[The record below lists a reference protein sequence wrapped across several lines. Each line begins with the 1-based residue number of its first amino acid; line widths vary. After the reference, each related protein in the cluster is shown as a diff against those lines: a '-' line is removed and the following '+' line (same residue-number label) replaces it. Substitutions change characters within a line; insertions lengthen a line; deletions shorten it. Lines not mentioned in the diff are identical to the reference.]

1 MKNYL
6 ILIAI
11 AITFTSCKNENTEEK
26 SQEQPVKFSMQVAQ
40 QSGFDQWEDVKKVDF
55 TFNVERN
62 GETVVSREWQWNP
75 KSEQVTLTS
84 NNETITYNRNQK
96 LDSLAVS
103 ADRAFINDVYW
114 LLPQFKTIWDEGT
127 DISYP
132 ENTDGKIIKLQYTGN
147 DGYTPGD
154 RYDMMIDDDMM
165 VTKWMYYPK
174 GTTEPAMTTTFED
187 YNDYNGIKIA
197 TNHRTE
203 DGSLNIY
210 FTDINVLK
218 D

>member
-6 ILIAI
+6 ILIAMV
-11 AITFTSCKNENTEEK
+11 ITFTSCKNENTEEK
-26 SQEQPVKFSMQVAQ
+26 NQEQPVEFSLQVAQ
-40 QSGFDQWEDVKKVDF
+40 QSGLEQWKDVKKVDF
-55 TFNVERN
+55 TFNVERK

-132 ENTDGKIIKLQYTGN
+132 ESTDGKIIKLQYTGN

-154 RYDMMIDDDMM
+154 RYDMMINDDMM

-174 GTTEPAMTTTFED
+174 GTTEPAMTTSFED

-210 FTDINVLK
+210 FTDIKILK

>member
-6 ILIAI
+6 ILIAMV
-11 AITFTSCKNENTEEK
+11 ITFTSCKNENTEEK
-26 SQEQPVKFSMQVAQ
+26 NQEQPVEFSLQVAQ
-40 QSGFDQWEDVKKVDF
+40 QSGLEQWKDVKKVDF
-55 TFNVERN
+55 TFNVERK

-132 ENTDGKIIKLQYTGN
+132 ESTDGKIIKLQYTGN

-174 GTTEPAMTTTFED
+174 GTTEPAMTTSFED

-210 FTDINVLK
+210 FTDIKILK

>member
-6 ILIAI
+6 ILIAMV
-11 AITFTSCKNENTEEK
+11 ITFTSCKNENTEEK
-26 SQEQPVKFSMQVAQ
+26 NKEQPVEFSMQVAQ
-40 QSGFDQWEDVKKVDF
+40 QSGFDQWRDVKKVDF
-55 TFNVERN
+55 TFNVERK

-75 KSEQVTLTS
+75 KSEHVTLTS

-114 LLPQFKTIWDEGT
+114 LLPQFKTVWDEGT

-132 ENTDGKIIKLQYTGN
+132 ESTDGKMMKLQYTGN

-154 RYDMMIDDDMM
+154 RYDMMIDKNLM

-197 TNHRTE
+197 TNHRAE

-210 FTDINVLK
+210 FTDINILK